1 LRPPHARE
9 FVGALSTVKI
19 PAGERVGSVIDKLLP
34 LLGDPIIDVRA
45 AAVSALERLPAGD
58 RAGNVIDKL
67 LPLLEDPYSAV
78 RMAAVNAV
86 ERFPADDRADSV
98 IDKRLLLRGLR
109 RMLSVRSS
117 NLIALATSLTA
128 SSSCSR
134 IQTSVC
140 ERQPPMP
147 SGRFR

>member
-67 LPLLEDPYSAV
+67 L
-78 RMAAVNAV
+78 
-86 ERFPADDRADSV
+86 
-98 IDKRLLLRGLR
+98 LLRGLR

-117 NLIALATSLTA
+117 NLIALATSLTG

-134 IQTSVC
+134 IQWSTPIEVVRLEVC
-140 ERQPPMP
+140 L
-147 SGRFR
+147 

>member
-86 ERFPADDRADSV
+86 ERLPADDRADSV
-98 IDKRLLLRGLR
+98 IDKLLLLRGLR

-117 NLIALATSLTA
+117 NLIALATSLTG

-134 IQTSVC
+134 RTLAI
-140 ERQPPMP
+140 P
-147 SGRFR
+147 

>member
-1 LRPPHARE
+1 
-9 FVGALSTVKI
+9 VKT

-58 RAGNVIDKL
+58 RAGNVIDKF

-86 ERFPADDRADSV
+86 ERLPADDRADSA
-98 IDKRLLLRGLR
+98 
-109 RMLSVRSS
+109 RSS
-117 NLIALATSLTA
+117 ANLRALHAIRKHEVERIKVRI
-128 SSSCSR
+128 SSSVTRCSAWA
-134 IQTSVC
+134 V
-140 ERQPPMP
+140 
-147 SGRFR
+147 